1 MSRADEIE
9 ERPDVDGDRPPRLT
23 QKIIGH
29 DSGFADFTQSRA
41 RGRLHHSWLLSGI
54 KGIGKA
60 SFAYQAARH
69 LLLNTPTGTP
79 VHQPLPDTDPALRL
93 IVGGVHP
100 GLFVLARGYNRD
112 TDKFRTDIP
121 VDDVR
126 RMKSFFQLS
135 SADGNWRVC
144 IIDSL
149 DEMNKYS
156 LNSLLKILEE
166 PPEKSI
172 FFLISHRVG
181 GLLDTIKSRSRQ
193 LDFKPL
199 ARPQLEQIIA
209 HHLPETAPG
218 AAATAAFLA
227 DGSADMALTLAE
239 LGGFDLYRDLI
250 SLLDC
255 LPRPDVESL
264 HGFSDRFGPRGDA
277 KSFPVFCFLLSSWL
291 HRALRSHI
299 DGQEIVPVFAG
310 EDEVAAR
317 FVARVGTGALL
328 GLWEKI
334 NDDARRA
341 EALNL
346 DRKQIV
352 LDWFSDM
359 GDMLA

>member
-1 MSRADEIE
+1 
-9 ERPDVDGDRPPRLT
+9 
-23 QKIIGH
+23 
-29 DSGFADFTQSRA
+29 
-41 RGRLHHSWLLSGI
+41 
-54 KGIGKA
+54 
-60 SFAYQAARH
+60 
-69 LLLNTPTGTP
+69 
-79 VHQPLPDTDPALRL
+79 
-93 IVGGVHP
+93 VHP
-100 GLFVLARGYNRD
+100 DLFVLARGYNRD

-209 HHLPETAPG
+209 HHLPETAPE
-218 AAATAAFLA
+218 AAAAAAFLA
-227 DGSADMALTLAE
+227 DGSAHMALTLAE

-250 SLLDC
+250 SLFDG

-334 NDDARRA
+334 NDDARQA
-341 EALNL
+341 EVLNL

>member
-1 MSRADEIE
+1 MSRVEEIE
-9 ERPDVDGDRPPRLT
+9 ELPDLDGDRPPRLT
-23 QKIIGH
+23 REILGH
-29 DSGFADFTQSRA
+29 DARFADFTQSRVQE
-41 RGRLHHSWLLSGI
+41 RLHHSWLLGGI

-69 LLLNTPTGTP
+69 LLVDTPRNTP
-79 VHQPLPDTDPALRL
+79 VQQPLPETEPTMRL
-93 IVGGVHP
+93 IDGRAHP
-100 GLFVLARGYNRD
+100 DLFVLARGYNRD
-112 TDKFRTDIP
+112 TDKFRTDIS

-181 GLLDTIKSRSRQ
+181 GLLDTIKSRSRL

-199 ARPQLEQIIA
+199 ATSQLEQIIA
-209 HHLPETAPG
+209 HHFPKTEPEAS
-218 AAATAAFLA
+218 AAAAFLA
-227 DGSADMALTLAE
+227 DGSANMALNLAE
-239 LGGFDLYRDLI
+239 LGGLDLYRDLI
-250 SLLDC
+250 SLLES
-255 LPRPDVESL
+255 LPWPDIEAL

-277 KSFPVFCFLLSSWL
+277 KSFPVLYFLLSNWL
-291 HRALRSHI
+291 HRALRS
-299 DGQEIVPVFAG
+299 QIVGHNIMPVFAG

-317 FVARVGTGALL
+317 FISRAGTDASLR
-328 GLWEKI
+328 LWGKI
-334 NDDARRA
+334 NDGARQA

-352 LDWFSDM
+352 LDWFGDM

>member
-9 ERPDVDGDRPPRLT
+9 ERPDIDGDRPPRLT
-23 QKIIGH
+23 REIIGH
-29 DSGFADFTQSRA
+29 DAGFADFTQSRA

-69 LLLNTPTGTP
+69 LLLNTPADTP
-79 VHQPLPDTDPALRL
+79 VHQPLPDTDPAMRL
-93 IVGGVHP
+93 IDGGVHP
-100 GLFVLARGYNRD
+100 DLFVLARGYNRD
-112 TDKFRTDIP
+112 SDKFRTDIP

-166 PPEKSI
+166 PPQKSI

-209 HHLPETAPG
+209 HHLPETAPE
-218 AAATAAFLA
+218 AAAAAAFLA

-250 SLLDC
+250 SLLDG

>member
-1 MSRADEIE
+1 MSRAE
-9 ERPDVDGDRPPRLT
+9 EMEDFPDIDGDRPPRLT
-23 QKIIGH
+23 REILGH
-29 DSGFADFTQSRA
+29 EASFADFSQSREQ
-41 RGRLHHSWLLSGI
+41 GRLHHSWLLSGI

-69 LLLNTPTGTP
+69 LLLKTPANTP
-79 VHQPLPDTDPALRL
+79 VQQPLPEADPAMRL
-93 IVGGVHP
+93 IDSGSHP
-100 GLFVLARGYNRD
+100 DLFVLARGYNRD

-199 ARPQLEQIIA
+199 VRPQLEQIIA
-209 HHLPETAPG
+209 HHLPETPPEAS
-218 AAATAAFLA
+218 AAAAFLA
-227 DGSADMALTLAE
+227 DGSAHMALTLAE

-250 SLLDC
+250 SLLGG

-264 HGFSDRFGPRGDA
+264 HGFSDRFGPRGDV
-277 KSFPVFCFLLSSWL
+277 KSFPVFCFLLSNWL
-291 HRALRSHI
+291 HRTLRSQI
-299 DGQEIVPVFAG
+299 DGKNIVPVFAG
-310 EDEVAAR
+310 EDDVAAR
-317 FVARVGTGALL
+317 FVSHVDAQVLL
-328 GLWEKI
+328 GFWSKVI
-334 NDDARRA
+334 DDVRQA

>member
-9 ERPDVDGDRPPRLT
+9 ERPDIDGDRPPRLT
-23 QKIIGH
+23 REIIGH
-29 DSGFADFTQSRA
+29 DAGFADFTQSRA

-69 LLLNTPTGTP
+69 LLLNTPADTP
-79 VHQPLPDTDPALRL
+79 VHQPLPDTDPAMRL
-93 IVGGVHP
+93 IDGGVHP
-100 GLFVLARGYNRD
+100 DLFVLARGYNHD
-112 TDKFRTDIP
+112 SDKFRTDIP

-166 PPEKSI
+166 PPQKSI

-209 HHLPETAPG
+209 HHLPETAPE
-218 AAATAAFLA
+218 AAAAAAFLA

-250 SLLDC
+250 SLLDG

>member
-1 MSRADEIE
+1 MSRVEEIE
-9 ERPDVDGDRPPRLT
+9 ELPDLDGDRPPRLT
-23 QKIIGH
+23 REILGH
-29 DSGFADFTQSRA
+29 DARFADFTQSRVQE
-41 RGRLHHSWLLSGI
+41 RLHHSWLLGGI

-69 LLLNTPTGTP
+69 LLVGTPRNTP
-79 VHQPLPDTDPALRL
+79 VQQPLPETEPTMRL
-93 IVGGVHP
+93 IDSRAHP
-100 GLFVLARGYNRD
+100 DLFVLARGYNRD
-112 TDKFRTDIP
+112 TDKFRTDIS

-181 GLLDTIKSRSRQ
+181 GLLDTIKSRSRL

-199 ARPQLEQIIA
+199 ASSQLEQIIA
-209 HHLPETAPG
+209 HHFPKTEPEES
-218 AAATAAFLA
+218 AAAAFLA
-227 DGSADMALTLAE
+227 DGSANMALNLAE
-239 LGGFDLYRDLI
+239 LGGLDLYRDLI
-250 SLLDC
+250 SLLES
-255 LPRPDVESL
+255 LPWPDIEAL

-277 KSFPVFCFLLSSWL
+277 KSFPVLYFLLSNWL
-291 HRALRSHI
+291 HRALRS
-299 DGQEIVPVFAG
+299 QIVGHNIMPVFAG

-317 FVARVGTGALL
+317 FISRAGTDASLR
-328 GLWEKI
+328 LWGEI
-334 NDDARRA
+334 NDGARQA

>member
-9 ERPDVDGDRPPRLT
+9 ERPDIDGDRPPRLT
-23 QKIIGH
+23 REIIGH
-29 DSGFADFTQSRA
+29 DAGFADFTQSRA

-69 LLLNTPTGTP
+69 LLLNTPADTP
-79 VHQPLPDTDPALRL
+79 VHQPLPDTDPAMRL
-93 IVGGVHP
+93 IDGGVHP
-100 GLFVLARGYNRD
+100 DLFVLARGYNRD
-112 TDKFRTDIP
+112 SDKFRTDIP

-209 HHLPETAPG
+209 HHLPETAPE
-218 AAATAAFLA
+218 AAAAAAFLA

-250 SLLDC
+250 SLLDG

-317 FVARVGTGALL
+317 FVARVGTGALP

>member
-1 MSRADEIE
+1 MSRAEEIE
-9 ERPDVDGDRPPRLT
+9 ELPDIDGDRPPRLT
-23 QKIIGH
+23 REILGH
-29 DSGFADFTQSRA
+29 DAGFADFTQSRA
-41 RGRLHHSWLLSGI
+41 QGRLHHSWLLSGI

-69 LLLNTPTGTP
+69 LLLNTPSNTP
-79 VHQPLPDTDPALRL
+79 VQQPLSETEPAMRL
-93 IVGGVHP
+93 IDSGAHP
-100 GLFVLARGYNRD
+100 DLFVLARGYNRD

-199 ARPQLEQIIA
+199 ANAHLEQVVA
-209 HHLPETAPG
+209 HHFPETAAEAS
-218 AAATAAFLA
+218 AAAAFLA
-227 DGSADMALTLAE
+227 DGSALMALTLAE

-250 SLLDC
+250 SLLDG
-255 LPRPDVESL
+255 LPRPDIEGL

-277 KSFPVFCFLLSSWL
+277 KSFPVFCFLLSNWL
-291 HRALRSHI
+291 HRALRSQI
-299 DGQEIVPVFAG
+299 DGKNIVPVFAG

-317 FVARVGTGALL
+317 FVSRVGTDALL
-328 GLWEKI
+328 GLWSKI
-334 NDDARRA
+334 NDGARQA

>member
-9 ERPDVDGDRPPRLT
+9 ERPDIDGDRPPRLT
-23 QKIIGH
+23 REIIGH
-29 DSGFADFTQSRA
+29 DVGFADFTQSRA

-69 LLLNTPTGTP
+69 LLLNTPADTP
-79 VHQPLPDTDPALRL
+79 VHQPLPDTDPAMRL
-93 IVGGVHP
+93 IDGGVHP
-100 GLFVLARGYNRD
+100 DLFVLARGYNRD
-112 TDKFRTDIP
+112 SDKFRTDIP

-166 PPEKSI
+166 PPQKSI

-209 HHLPETAPG
+209 HHLPETAPE
-218 AAATAAFLA
+218 AAAAAAFLA

-250 SLLDC
+250 SLLDG

>member
-9 ERPDVDGDRPPRLT
+9 ERPDIDGDRPPRLT
-23 QKIIGH
+23 REIIGH
-29 DSGFADFTQSRA
+29 DAGFADFTQSRA

-69 LLLNTPTGTP
+69 LLLNTPADTP
-79 VHQPLPDTDPALRL
+79 VHQPLPDTDPAMRL
-93 IVGGVHP
+93 IDGGVHP
-100 GLFVLARGYNRD
+100 DLFVLARGYNRD

-209 HHLPETAPG
+209 HHLPETAPE
-218 AAATAAFLA
+218 AAAAAAFLA

-250 SLLDC
+250 SLLDG

>member
-9 ERPDVDGDRPPRLT
+9 ERPDIDGDRPPRLT
-23 QKIIGH
+23 REIIGH
-29 DSGFADFTQSRA
+29 DAGFADFTQSRA

-69 LLLNTPTGTP
+69 LLLNTPADTP
-79 VHQPLPDTDPALRL
+79 VHQPLPDTDPAMRL
-93 IVGGVHP
+93 IDGGVHP
-100 GLFVLARGYNRD
+100 DLFVLARGYNRD
-112 TDKFRTDIP
+112 SDKFRTDIP

-209 HHLPETAPG
+209 HHLPETAPE
-218 AAATAAFLA
+218 AAAAAAFLA

-250 SLLDC
+250 SLLDG

>member
-9 ERPDVDGDRPPRLT
+9 ERPDIDGDRPPRLT
-23 QKIIGH
+23 REIIGH
-29 DSGFADFTQSRA
+29 DAGFADFTQSRA

-69 LLLNTPTGTP
+69 LLLNTPADTP
-79 VHQPLPDTDPALRL
+79 VHQPLPDTDPAMRL
-93 IVGGVHP
+93 IDGGVHP
-100 GLFVLARGYNRD
+100 DLFVLARGYNRD

-209 HHLPETAPG
+209 HHLPETAPE
-218 AAATAAFLA
+218 AAAAAGFLA
-227 DGSADMALTLAE
+227 DGSAHMALALAE

-250 SLLDC
+250 SLLDE